1 MSAPISD
8 SDLDEIVASVL
19 ESTLADTEQPST
31 RIIAIASDH
40 RGQELKR
47 ALVQFLRG
55 AGYRV
60 LDCESRAPS
69 SDYPDLAEAVA
80 LSVARAEAWRGI
92 VIDAAGIGSC
102 MAANKVP
109 GVRAALCYNHAT
121 AINSREH
128 NNANVLSLGSAL
140 TGEGLALAITKV
152 WLETR
157 FAGGRHAKRVEKIT
171 AIEQRYRTQ
180 S

>member
-1 MSAPISD
+1 MTPSLSH
-8 SDLDEIVASVL
+8 SDLDEIIETVVQ
-19 ESTLADTEQPST
+19 ETLAGTEPSGSRT
-31 RIIAIASDH
+31 VAIASDH
-40 RGQELKR
+40 RGQDLKR
-47 ALVQFLRG
+47 AITHFLRE

-60 LDCESRAPS
+60 IDCESRAS
-69 SDYPDLAEAVA
+69 GKDYPDLAEAVA
-80 LSVARAEAWRGI
+80 LSVARGESWRGI

-157 FAGGRHAKRVEKIT
+157 FAGGRHAKRVDKIT
-171 AIEQRYRTQ
+171 AIEHRYGTAD
-180 S
+180 

>member
-1 MSAPISD
+1 MTAPLSD
-8 SDLDEIVASVL
+8 TDLDEIVASVI
-19 ESTLADTEQPST
+19 ESTLADTEQSSN
-31 RIIAIASDH
+31 RIVAIASDH
-40 RGQELKR
+40 RGQDLKR
-47 ALVQFLRG
+47 ALVQFLRE
-55 AGYRV
+55 AGFRV
-60 LDCESRAPS
+60 LDCESRAQS
-69 SDYPDLAEAVA
+69 NDYPDLAEAVG
-80 LSVARAEAWRGI
+80 LSVAKAEAWRGI

-128 NNANVLSLGSAL
+128 NNSNVLSLGSAL

-171 AIEQRYRTQ
+171 AIEHRYRTQ
-180 S
+180 G

>member
-1 MSAPISD
+1 MSPSLAESE
-8 SDLDEIVASVL
+8 LNEIVSRVVAS
-19 ESTLADTEQPST
+19 TMADTDRPSDRT
-31 RIIAIASDH
+31 VAIAADH
-40 RGQELKR
+40 RGQELKQ
-47 ALVQFLRG
+47 ALVSFLQDDN
-55 AGYRV
+55 YKV
-60 LDCESRAPS
+60 IDCDGRAAS

-102 MAANKVP
+102 IAANKVP

-121 AINSREH
+121 AVNSREH
-128 NNANVLSLGSAL
+128 NNANVLSLGSEL
-140 TGEGLALAITKV
+140 TGKGLAVAIVKV
-152 WLETR
+152 WLDTR
-157 FAGGRHAKRVEKIT
+157 FGGGRHTKRVDKIT